1 MPSVCTELHNKII
14 IQIKKIII
22 FNFPLKFHLI
32 NSKNIWRINMRIAVI
47 GEMAPAKTFIPI
59 IKQLDA
65 DIIGL
70 THGHGVKELMGKYC
84 TEIHS
89 IGQSRGQGAQ
99 KRSNAKI
106 ASLVC
111 EDIWRVI
118 RSLKGKNIDL
128 LMTCGNAGDVR
139 KGISASKILRIP
151 NLHIEQDI
159 YNPIEMIAFS
169 NLITVPS
176 EHYKDYVT
184 DKYGLNN
191 VHVIGGYPMASY
203 VNGMT
208 IENSD
213 SVKKRYG
220 LDEFVVLV
228 FGGDVKGEDIP
239 RIIKQAEILDEN
251 VLVIPF
257 RFSAEYVKKFVTS
270 PKLKVLDGY
279 IELPSLMKAASYL
292 IYGAGIGL
300 TIEAGVL
307 SVPSIKIAGF
317 HRAHASVDL
326 AEELGIQVTEIEDIS
341 GSVDSLTVPKGDKLV
356 KNGENAV
363 LTVINM
369 VNNFEEM
376 KTRASGVSS
385 LKKIWNARSEFR

>member
-1 MPSVCTELHNKII
+1 
-14 IQIKKIII
+14 
-22 FNFPLKFHLI
+22 
-32 NSKNIWRINMRIAVI
+32 MRIAFI
-47 GEMAPAKTFIPI
+47 AEMAPAKAFIPI

-65 DIIGL
+65 EIIGL
-70 THGHGVKELMGKYC
+70 THGHGVKELMGQYC
-84 TEIHS
+84 NEIYS

-106 ASLVC
+106 ASLVM
-111 EDIWRVI
+111 EDIYRVI

-128 LMTCGNAGDVR
+128 LMSCGNAGDVR

-176 EHYKDYVT
+176 EQYKKYVSN
-184 DKYGLNN
+184 KYGLNN

-203 VNGMT
+203 VNDMS

-213 SVKKRYG
+213 TVKSRYG
-220 LDEFVVLV
+220 VDEFIVLV
-228 FGGDVKGEDIP
+228 FGGDVKSEDIP
-239 RIIKQAEILDEN
+239 RIIKQVEIIDMN
-251 VLVIPF
+251 VLVVPF
-257 RFSAEYVKKFVTS
+257 RFSSEYVKRFVTS
-270 PKLKVLDGY
+270 KKLKVLEGY
-279 IELPSLMKAASYL
+279 IELPSLIKAASCL

-307 SVPSIKIAGF
+307 EVPSIKIAGF

-326 AEELGIQVTEIEDIS
+326 AEELGIQVTEIEEIS
-341 GSVDSLTVPKGDKLV
+341 GSVHDLKVPKGERLI
-356 KNGENAV
+356 KNGEKAV
-363 LTVINM
+363 LNVVDLID
-369 VNNFEEM
+369 NFEQL
-376 KTRASGVSS
+376 KSKPSGVRSF
-385 LKKIWNARSEFR
+385 KKIWNARSEFK

>member
-1 MPSVCTELHNKII
+1 
-14 IQIKKIII
+14 
-22 FNFPLKFHLI
+22 
-32 NSKNIWRINMRIAVI
+32 MRIAVI
-47 GEMAPAKTFIPI
+47 AEMAPAKAFIPI

-70 THGHGVKELMGKYC
+70 THGHGVKELMGQYC
-84 TEIHS
+84 NEIHS
-89 IGQSRGQGAQ
+89 IGQSRGHGAQ

-106 ASLVC
+106 ASLVG

-176 EHYKDYVT
+176 ERYKDYLT

-191 VHVIGGYPMASY
+191 IYVIGGYPMASY
-203 VNGMT
+203 VNDMN

-213 SVKKRYG
+213 SVKERYG
-220 LDEFVVLV
+220 LDKFVVLV
-228 FGGDVKGEDIP
+228 FGGDVKSDDIP
-239 RIIKQAEILDEN
+239 KIIEQSELLDEN
-251 VLVIPF
+251 VLVVPF
-257 RFSAEYVKKFVTS
+257 RFNADYVKRFVTS
-270 PKLKVLDGY
+270 PKLQVLDGY
-279 IELPSLMKAASYL
+279 IDLPSLMKAGSYM
-292 IYGAGIGL
+292 IYGAGMGL

-317 HRAHASVDL
+317 HKAHASVDL
-326 AEELGIQVTEIEDIS
+326 AEELGIKVTEIEDIS
-341 GSVDSLTVPKGDKLV
+341 SSVDNLKVPKGDRLV

-363 LTVINM
+363 LNAIKM
-369 VNNFEEM
+369 VNNFDEL
-376 KTRASGVSS
+376 KGKASGVSS

>member
-1 MPSVCTELHNKII
+1 
-14 IQIKKIII
+14 
-22 FNFPLKFHLI
+22 
-32 NSKNIWRINMRIAVI
+32 MRIVVI
-47 GEMAPAKTFIPI
+47 AEMAPAKAFIPI

-84 TEIHS
+84 TEVHS
-89 IGQSRGQGAQ
+89 IGQSRGHGAQ

-106 ASLVC
+106 AFLVG

-118 RSLKGKNIDL
+118 RTLKGKNIDL

-176 EHYKDYVT
+176 ESYKEYISN
-184 DKYGLNN
+184 KYGLNN

-203 VNGMT
+203 VNEMT
-208 IENSD
+208 IENSE
-213 SVKKRYG
+213 SVKARYG
-220 LDEFVVLV
+220 LDKFVVLV
-228 FGGDVKGEDIP
+228 FGGDVKADDIP
-239 RIIKQAEILDEN
+239 KIINQVELLDED
-251 VLVIPF
+251 VLVVPF
-257 RFSAEYVKKFVTS
+257 RFNAEYVKKFVSS

-317 HRAHASVDL
+317 HKEHASVDL
-326 AEELGIQVTEIEDIS
+326 AEELDIKVTKIEDIS
-341 GSVDSLTVPKGDKLV
+341 ISVDKLKVPKGDWLV
-356 KNGENAV
+356 KNGEKAV
-363 LTVINM
+363 SNVINM
-369 VNNFEEM
+369 VNNFDEF
-376 KTRASGVSS
+376 KGRASGVGS

>member
-1 MPSVCTELHNKII
+1 
-14 IQIKKIII
+14 
-22 FNFPLKFHLI
+22 
-32 NSKNIWRINMRIAVI
+32 MRIAVI
-47 GEMAPAKTFIPI
+47 AEMAPAKAFIPI
-59 IKQLDA
+59 IKMLDV

-70 THGHGVKELMGKYC
+70 THGQGVKELMGKYC
-84 TEIHS
+84 SEVHS
-89 IGQSRGQGAQ
+89 IGQSRGHGAQ

-106 ASLVC
+106 ASLVG

-176 EHYKDYVT
+176 EEYKEYIT
-184 DKYGLNN
+184 NNYRLNN

-203 VNGMT
+203 VNEMT
-208 IENSD
+208 LENSE

-220 LDEFVVLV
+220 LDQFVVLV
-228 FGGDVKGEDIP
+228 FGGDLKGDDIP
-239 RIIKQAEILDEN
+239 RIIKQAELIDEN
-251 VLVIPF
+251 ILVVPF
-257 RFSAEYVKKFVTS
+257 RFNAEYVKKFVSS

-279 IELPSLMKAASYL
+279 VELPSLMKAASYL

-317 HRAHASVDL
+317 HKAHASVDL
-326 AEELGIQVTEIEDIS
+326 AKELGIEVSEIEDIS
-341 GSVDSLTVPKGDKLV
+341 LSVDTLKVPKGDWLV
-356 KNGENAV
+356 KNGEKAV
-363 LTVINM
+363 SNVVQM
-369 VNNFEEM
+369 VNNFDELKE
-376 KTRASGVSS
+376 KASGVGS

>member
-1 MPSVCTELHNKII
+1 
-14 IQIKKIII
+14 
-22 FNFPLKFHLI
+22 
-32 NSKNIWRINMRIAVI
+32 MRIAVI
-47 GEMAPAKTFIPI
+47 AEMAPAKAFIPI

-65 DIIGL
+65 EIIGL

-84 TEIHS
+84 TEVHS
-89 IGQSRGQGAQ
+89 IGQSRGHGAQ

-106 ASLVC
+106 ASLIG
-111 EDIWRVI
+111 EDILRVI
-118 RSLKGKNIDL
+118 KSLKGKDIDL

-176 EHYKDYVT
+176 GQYKDYVT
-184 DKYGLNN
+184 DKYGLKN
-191 VHVIGGYPMASY
+191 VHVIGGYPMAAY

-213 SVKKRYG
+213 AVKTRYG
-220 LDEFVVLV
+220 LNEFIVLV
-228 FGGDVKGEDIP
+228 LGGDVKSEDIP
-239 RIIKQAEILDEN
+239 RIINQVEILDEN

-270 PKLKVLDGY
+270 PKLNVLDGY
-279 IELPSLMKAASYL
+279 IELPSLMKAASYV

-300 TIEAGVL
+300 TIEVGVL

-317 HRAHASVDL
+317 HRVHASVDL
-326 AEELGIQVTEIEDIS
+326 AEELGIKVTEIEDIS
-341 GSVDSLTVPKGDKLV
+341 RSVERLRVPKGDMLV
-356 KNGENAV
+356 KNGEYAV
-363 LTVINM
+363 LNVINM
-369 VNNFEEM
+369 VNNFEEF
-376 KTRASGVSS
+376 KASASGVSS